1 MPPLQS
7 LNKKKINWKTEVW
20 QKIPET
26 FHFQRELRCLYS
38 CPFPW
43 KVIITFIVS
52 PSPAEGGHMRTPFCI
67 RKLQF
72 HSPLSPIP
80 FTSPWLLLA
89 CTLGHPSMVPTLP
102 TLICGDHGNSLWKM
116 IQKSDTSLN
125 TSPAELAM
133 QPHKHLPYSNSKRD
147 TKALETYWGSSTAAK
162 WKSQV
167 ISIGF
172 PLRRKFKPPPIH
184 PTRLLQSLIWLLAHQ
199 LLNCCMLQLCM
210 FRKNRIQCQFSTVQ
224 QTVKL
229 AARSTAAPQEA
240 KPSLEWGSGTPF
252 SHLPSS

>member
-1 MPPLQS
+1 MTQRFLKHFTSRESSDACTHALFLEKS
-7 LNKKKINWKTEVW
+7 LSLSLFLHPQLKVATW
-20 QKIPET
+20 
-26 FHFQRELRCLYS
+26 ELRFASGNCSFIHL
-38 CPFPW
+38 FP
-43 KVIITFIVS
+43 
-52 PSPAEGGHMRTPFCI
+52 
-67 RKLQF
+67 
-72 HSPLSPIP
+72 PIP

-133 QPHKHLPYSNSKRD
+133 QPHKHLPYSNTKRD